1 MKNPFKSL
9 AFKIGSIIILTEII
23 ILGAASFFYA
33 KRFSEQIDRR
43 IQERVELVGTL
54 VESSLVRLVSIRDA
68 ESMRKLVGEEV
79 VDALIIDAKQNTVVF
94 AFNSS
99 QRGLA
104 IQNVPGIEMAWF
116 DTQNVHKTLKQTQ
129 AGDNNFMISV
139 TPLTDP
145 MDSSLSYFLYIKT
158 STNEAEEEKASLI
171 RLLLLGSTGTVL
183 ATFGVIFFALRY
195 MVLTKITRVLRI
207 LRQIEQGDLS
217 ARIDISSI
225 SDEIGMLQLG
235 VNSMAVKREQ
245 TEIELTHLNEQLEN
259 RVMLRTRELQTAAD
273 VSKQIT
279 TILDIDELLQQVVT
293 LTTQSFELYYSFVFR
308 WDSSKN
314 ALFMA
319 AGFGETG
326 MMILRETFGVIG
338 IDTVPGVIALAART
352 RQAVIVNNTS
362 ISEDFLPHPY
372 MPKTR
377 SELALPIMWGDHLLG
392 IFDFQAQN
400 INWFG
405 PNELRVLQSL
415 VEQTAVA
422 MRNAE
427 LFAQAQAAREQAELA
442 NKVKSQFLANMSH
455 ELRTPLNAI
464 LNFSQFISTGMVGT
478 VNAEQTDLLN
488 KITSSGRHLLSL
500 INDVLDISK
509 IEAGA
514 LKLFIED
521 NIDLCKEF
529 DAVLATARGLLA
541 DRPIKLV
548 TEVDPNIPVFTGDRR
563 RIRQIMLNLV
573 SNACKF
579 TEAGSISLLLKHQNH
594 EVLFV
599 VKDTGPGIAPEDHD
613 AVFETFRQTKVGG
626 LQYEGTGLGLPIS
639 KRLAEAHGGRLW
651 LESTLGHGA
660 TFYVSLPIRSNELVH
675 TLKPKEGE

>member
-79 VDALIIDAKQNTVVF
+79 VAALIIDAKQNTVVF

-99 QRGLA
+99 QRGLD
-104 IQNVPGIEMAWF
+104 IQNVPGIEIAWF
-116 DTQNVHKTLKQTQ
+116 DTQNVHKTLKLTEE
-129 AGDNNFMISV
+129 GTNNFMISV

-145 MDSSLSYFLYIKT
+145 MDSSLSYFLYIKA

-171 RLLLLGSTGTVL
+171 QLLLLGSVGIVL

-195 MVLTKITRVLRI
+195 MVLIKITGILRVLHQ
-207 LRQIEQGDLS
+207 LEHGDLS
-217 ARIDISSI
+217 ARIPISAR
-225 SDEIGMLQLG
+225 DEIGILQLG
-235 VNSMAVKREQ
+235 VNSMATQREQ
-245 TEIELTHLNEQLEN
+245 TENELTQLNEQLEN

-279 TILDIDELLQQVVT
+279 TMLDIDQLLQHVVT

-308 WDSSKN
+308 WDSSQD

-319 AGFGETG
+319 AGFGEMG
-326 MMILRETFGVIG
+326 MLTFEETLGVVG
-338 IDTVPGVIALAART
+338 INTAPSVIALAART

-362 ISEDFLPHPY
+362 ESEDFLPHPY

-377 SELALPIMWGDHLLG
+377 SELALPIMWGDRLLG
-392 IFDFQAQN
+392 VFDFQSQN

-427 LFAQAQAAREQAELA
+427 LFAQVQAAREQAEMA

-478 VNAEQTDLLN
+478 VNSEQTDLLN
-488 KITSSGRHLLSL
+488 KITFSGRHLVSL
-500 INDVLDISK
+500 ITDVLDISK

-514 LKLFIED
+514 LRLFIED
-521 NIDLCKEF
+521 NIDLGKEF
-529 DAVLATARGLLA
+529 DAVAATARGLLV
-541 DRPIKLV
+541 DRPIELV
-548 TEVDPNIPVFTGDRR
+548 TDVESNIPLLTGDRR

-579 TEAGSISLLLKHQNH
+579 TETGNITLLLKQQNN

-599 VKDTGPGIAPEDHD
+599 VKDTGPGIAPEDQA
-613 AVFETFRQTKVGG
+613 AVFETFRQTKVGM
-626 LQYEGTGLGLPIS
+626 LQREGTGLGLPIS
-639 KRLAEAHGGRLW
+639 KRLAEAHGGHLW
-651 LESTLGHGA
+651 LESMPGSGT
-660 TFYVSLPIRSNELVH
+660 TFYVSLPIRSDELVH
-675 TLKPKEGE
+675 MLKSKDGE

>member
-99 QRGLA
+99 QRGLD
-104 IQNVPGIEMAWF
+104 IQNVPGIEIAWF
-116 DTQNVHKTLKQTQ
+116 DTQNVHKTLKLTEE
-129 AGDNNFMISV
+129 GTNNFMISV

-145 MDSSLSYFLYIKT
+145 MDSSLSYFLYIKA

-171 RLLLLGSTGTVL
+171 QLLLLGSVGIVL

-195 MVLTKITRVLRI
+195 MVLIKITGILRVLHQ
-207 LRQIEQGDLS
+207 LEHGDLS
-217 ARIDISSI
+217 ARIPISAR
-225 SDEIGMLQLG
+225 DEIGILQLG
-235 VNSMAVKREQ
+235 VNSMATQREQ
-245 TEIELTHLNEQLEN
+245 TENELTQLNEQLEN

-279 TILDIDELLQQVVT
+279 TMLDIDQLLQHVVT

-308 WDSSKN
+308 WDSSQD

-319 AGFGETG
+319 AGFGEMG
-326 MMILRETFGVIG
+326 MLTFEEPLGVVG
-338 IDTVPGVIALAART
+338 INTAPSVIALAART

-362 ISEDFLPHPY
+362 ESEDFLPHPY

-377 SELALPIMWGDHLLG
+377 SELALPIMWGDRLLG
-392 IFDFQAQN
+392 VFDFQSQN

-427 LFAQAQAAREQAELA
+427 LFAQVQAAREQAEMA

-478 VNAEQTDLLN
+478 VNSEQTDLLN
-488 KITSSGRHLLSL
+488 KITFSGRHLLSL

-514 LKLFIED
+514 LRLFIED
-521 NIDLCKEF
+521 NIDLGKEF
-529 DAVLATARGLLA
+529 DVVAATARGLLV
-541 DRPIKLV
+541 DRPIELV
-548 TEVDPNIPVFTGDRR
+548 TDVESNIPLLTGDRR

-579 TEAGSISLLLKHQNH
+579 TETGNITLLLKQQNN

-599 VKDTGPGIAPEDHD
+599 VKDTGPGIAPEDQA
-613 AVFETFRQTKVGG
+613 AVFETFRQTKVGM
-626 LQYEGTGLGLPIS
+626 LQREGTGLGLPIS
-639 KRLAEAHGGRLW
+639 KRLAEAHGGHLW
-651 LESTLGHGA
+651 LESMPGSGT
-660 TFYVSLPIRSNELVH
+660 TFYVSLPIRSDELVH
-675 TLKPKEGE
+675 MLKSKDGE

>member
-99 QRGLA
+99 QRGLD
-104 IQNVPGIEMAWF
+104 IQNVPGIEIAWF
-116 DTQNVHKTLKQTQ
+116 DTQNVHKTLKLTEE
-129 AGDNNFMISV
+129 GTNNFMISV

-145 MDSSLSYFLYIKT
+145 MDSSLSYFLYIKA

-171 RLLLLGSTGTVL
+171 QLLLLGSVGIVL

-195 MVLTKITRVLRI
+195 MVLIKITGILRVLHQ
-207 LRQIEQGDLS
+207 LEHGDLS
-217 ARIDISSI
+217 ARIPISAR
-225 SDEIGMLQLG
+225 DEIGILQLG
-235 VNSMAVKREQ
+235 VNSMATQREQ
-245 TEIELTHLNEQLEN
+245 TENELTQLNEQLEN

-279 TILDIDELLQQVVT
+279 TMLDIDQLLQHVVT

-308 WDSSKN
+308 WDSSQD

-319 AGFGETG
+319 AGFGEMG
-326 MMILRETFGVIG
+326 MLTFEETLGVVG
-338 IDTVPGVIALAART
+338 INTAPSVIALAART

-362 ISEDFLPHPY
+362 ESEDFLPHPY

-377 SELALPIMWGDHLLG
+377 SELALPIMWGDRLLG
-392 IFDFQAQN
+392 VFDFQSQN

-427 LFAQAQAAREQAELA
+427 LFAQVQAAREQAEMA

-478 VNAEQTDLLN
+478 VNSEQTDLLN
-488 KITSSGRHLLSL
+488 KITFSGRHLLSL

-514 LKLFIED
+514 LRLFIED
-521 NIDLCKEF
+521 NIDLGKEF
-529 DAVLATARGLLA
+529 DAVAATARGLLV
-541 DRPIKLV
+541 DRPIELV
-548 TEVDPNIPVFTGDRR
+548 TDVESNIPLLTGDRR

-579 TEAGSISLLLKHQNH
+579 TETGNITLLLKQQNN

-599 VKDTGPGIAPEDHD
+599 VKDTGPGIAPEDQA
-613 AVFETFRQTKVGG
+613 AVFETFRQTKVGM
-626 LQYEGTGLGLPIS
+626 LQREGTGLGLPIS
-639 KRLAEAHGGRLW
+639 KRLAEAHGGHLW
-651 LESTLGHGA
+651 LESMPGSGT
-660 TFYVSLPIRSNELVH
+660 TFYVSLPIRSDELVH
-675 TLKPKEGE
+675 MLKSKDGE